1 MKNLDRQVLARLA
14 EDLLLLLLDDLSRPV
29 VGIDDVVA
37 ELELDVL
44 DLALLEGLEKL
55 LFDLVSDGPVLLVI
69 GPAVVTRR
77 PRVLQVCK

>member
-1 MKNLDRQVLARLA
+1 V
-14 EDLLLLLLDDLSRPV
+14 EDLDGEVLTLLTEHLLALLLQDLAGAMMGV
-29 VGIDDVVA
+29 DDVVA

-69 GPAVVTRR
+69 GP
-77 PRVLQVCK
+77 PW